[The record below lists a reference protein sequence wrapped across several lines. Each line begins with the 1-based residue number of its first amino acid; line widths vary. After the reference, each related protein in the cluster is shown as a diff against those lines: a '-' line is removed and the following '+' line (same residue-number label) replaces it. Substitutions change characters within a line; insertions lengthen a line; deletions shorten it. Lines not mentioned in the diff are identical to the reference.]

1 MKYQHIRVEIADGV
15 CNLTFDRPDKLNALT
30 YDSYGEL
37 ERFTREVSADSDVHV
52 VVLRGA
58 GRAFCAGGDVHS
70 IIGDM
75 LPRDMRAHLEF
86 TRMTG
91 AVVQNLRDMNQP
103 VIAAVHGTCVG
114 AGSVI
119 ALASDLR
126 ICAQSA
132 KFGFLFAKVGLTGAD
147 MGAAYLLPR
156 IVGAGRASELL
167 LFGDTIDADEAY
179 RIGLANRVV
188 ADDALEATVTELAQ
202 RLARGPVLAQ
212 NLTKR
217 MIQRELDMDL
227 ASAIEAEAQAQ
238 ALMMMGGDHA
248 EFFKAWTEKRP
259 AQWKGR

>member
-1 MKYQHIRVEIADGV
+1 MYDHIRVEIEDHV
-15 CNLTFDRPDKLNALT
+15 CTVTFDRPDKLNALT
-30 YDSYGEL
+30 YASYGEF
-37 ERFTREVSADSDVHV
+37 ERFTHDVSANPDVHV

-58 GRAFCAGGDVHS
+58 GKAFCAGGDVHS

-75 LPRDMRAHLEF
+75 LPQDMRAHLEF

-91 AVVQNLRDMNQP
+91 AVVENLRNMNQP
-103 VIAAVHGTCVG
+103 VLAAVHGMCVG

-126 ICAQSA
+126 ICAKSA
-132 KFGFLFAKVGLTGAD
+132 RFGFLFTKVGLTGAD

-167 LFGDTIDADEAY
+167 LFGDMIDADEAY

-188 ADDALEATVTELAQ
+188 DDEALEAEVA
-202 RLARGPVLAQ
+202 RLARRLADGPVLAQ

-227 ASAIEAEAQAQ
+227 ASAIEGEAQAQ
-238 ALMMMGGDHA
+238 ALLMMGQDHA
-248 EFFKAWTEKRP
+248 EFYASWKEKRKP
-259 AQWKGR
+259 SWKGR